1 MILMKIFITYFCFYY
16 FYFKNLVPIFLS
28 ILFIWPRPSVRIM
41 GSPGEHNFITSFAAG
56 AAVWP
61 SLQFTAST
69 SLISPPFGPR
79 IQFSDFG
86 FIDRMPRVAVAK
98 IGPET
103 QDRTGASSHRSARHH
118 QHMQPSMSDQPHSS
132 PTKQATTQLS
142 PTWDLVENIM
152 GLGMGMGL
160 RMGMGFGMERRD
172 CPLRLAFFE
181 LSSPLT
187 SNGDK
192 W

>member
-1 MILMKIFITYFCFYY
+1 VIYLSIDLFNVFLLYLILMKIFITYFCFYY

-98 IGPET
+98 IEPRSVQRLKTGPE
-103 QDRTGASSHRSARHH
+103 RRRIG
-118 QHMQPSMSDQPHSS
+118 P
-132 PTKQATTQLS
+132 
-142 PTWDLVENIM
+142 LVIINI
-152 GLGMGMGL
+152 
-160 RMGMGFGMERRD
+160 
-172 CPLRLAFFE
+172 C
-181 LSSPLT
+181 SPLCRT
-187 SNGDK
+187 NRTAAQQNRRPPSSAQPEIS
-192 W
+192 